1 MTDRPRMQS
10 TPFTPATSLTQPV
23 ALRLFYIEWR
33 LLGEGPRSEHRDQM
47 QLNDLAIAVQCAI
60 SDRRLTVIS
69 EPALQ
74 VLGNGDAPR
83 VHERARFRPP
93 PNLALPTLCVPLGA
107 ADHFAVPLLTAAG
120 IPAQK
125 DPNPVAPIRELLN
138 AHETSLRC
146 PAVRCVFLDPP
157 LKSGA

>member
-60 SDRRLTVIS
+60 SDRRDALR
-69 EPALQ
+69 PAWCR
-74 VLGNGDAPR
+74 GP
-83 VHERARFRPP
+83 
-93 PNLALPTLCVPLGA
+93 
-107 ADHFAVPLLTAAG
+107 
-120 IPAQK
+120 
-125 DPNPVAPIRELLN
+125 
-138 AHETSLRC
+138 LRC
-146 PAVRCVFLDPP
+146 TASDGRRHPGPERS
-157 LKSGA
+157 KSGSAHPRASERP